1 MESVRS
7 GSVGEA
13 GDQARVAA
21 ATDRRLLQAWKT
33 AEAIGEVEAVLA
45 ALRAL
50 VDWRLQVRDAGTTT
64 TSRDLYLVALLVT
77 KLLARG
83 RPAQAL
89 QYCLVGREASGASPH
104 WTCFFAV
111 KGAMSCVQLLDFA
124 SSQRILENLL
134 QLGPGELLRDPDE
147 ATRRAL
153 TLAPVGVVDT
163 DRLQLRADAL
173 FALARWL
180 AAQGRLAPADNA
192 LARLVEMLERC
203 REPPLPLVEVVVM
216 LAELRFDRGR
226 FAAVEALL
234 DDLLRKDGGAVG
246 STKAS
251 ILQSQI
257 LHAQGRFTQGLA
269 VLTAA
274 ADGASASMR
283 QQIALQRVHLLA
295 SLNRLTE
302 AEDILDATEP
312 SDGSH
317 LLRMLLRERRASTA
331 EAVAAPSPRQ
341 MFALS
346 EETLVELDTE
356 PAVAELEDGPLQRSC
371 ERLHVDIAHGLNSV
385 LLAAHEGNGDAA
397 LAIAA
402 RLQDW
407 AAGVDSCL
415 LLAKV
420 RYAWALAA
428 YAAGDVGTAERAG
441 TEAASAFGRLGM
453 LPAAW
458 AAQRVVGWCLERRG
472 ALPSTI
478 RACRLRLAEL
488 QREIGR
494 HQAAIDAATMRL
506 NKWSTVD
513 EEIAV
518 LCDDLAVGRSR
529 DGREPTPESVL
540 SRILSLRRADAFE
553 GQSQVGYTPTRSDAA
568 ELFEV
573 MLEAT
578 RRRHERSGR
587 RDVVHRLASAW
598 MPDDVAVLHLL
609 VLPDRVAVFAS
620 TSGGCTHISPRRRT
634 AKPELWQLVRKA
646 QTALGRQRWQGDGKA
661 LRSLAE
667 AIGFDQIRD
676 ALPSRIGRLMII
688 PDDVLGHAP
697 FAALPVGGEPL
708 IMRWEISI
716 LPAFG
721 WRSGLGRSAR
731 KARRGLGV
739 AVEVAPRYA
748 NHYPPLRQCLAEIQ
762 AARDETSARWQLVHA
777 EAATRA
783 SVLARLSRA
792 QLAHFA
798 CHGDFFGDAPRESGL
813 LLHDEWLRVADI
825 ETMRLEALRLVVLAA
840 CWGANAARLPGA
852 VQIGLPFAFL
862 RAGADHVIASLWRVG
877 DEAAVELTRRFYRD
891 LRHHDPVTALA
902 MAQRASIDMPP
913 SQWAGH
919 VIFSR
924 GVTPNL
930 RARIWLQGARWLGL

>member
-1 MESVRS
+1 MDSVRADP
-7 GSVGEA
+7 VVEA
-13 GDQARVAA
+13 GDQDRVAA
-21 ATDRRLLQAWKT
+21 ADRQLLQAWKA
-33 AEAIGEVEAVLA
+33 AEATEDAEAALGALEAV
-45 ALRAL
+45 
-50 VDWRLQVRDAGTTT
+50 VDGRLGLHAAGTAA

-77 KLLARG
+77 KLLAAG
-83 RPAQAL
+83 RTEQAL
-89 QYCLVGREASGASPH
+89 HYCLVGREVSGGSRR

-111 KGAMSCVQLLDFA
+111 KGALSCIQLLDLQ
-124 SSQRILENLL
+124 SGQRILESLL
-134 QLGPGELLRDPDE
+134 CLGPGELARDPDR
-147 ATRRAL
+147 ATLRAAR
-153 TLAPVGVVDT
+153 LAPEGAT
-163 DRLQLRADAL
+163 GPDRLQLRADAL
-173 FALARWL
+173 FALGRWF
-180 AAQGRLAPADNA
+180 AAQGRLGPADDA
-192 LARLVEMLERC
+192 LARLVVMLEGS
-203 REPPLPLVEVVVM
+203 REPPLPLVEVVVA
-216 LAELRFDRGR
+216 LAEVRFDQGH
-226 FAAVEALL
+226 FALVETLL
-234 DDLLRKDGGAVG
+234 DDLLRKDAGVVA
-246 STKAS
+246 STKAA
-251 ILQSQI
+251 ILRAQI
-257 LHAQGRFTQGLA
+257 LHAQGRFSEGLA
-269 VLTAA
+269 ALNVA
-274 ADGASASMR
+274 ADGAAASMR

-302 AEDILDATEP
+302 AEDILDAAEP
-312 SDGSH
+312 SEGSP

-331 EAVAAPSPRQ
+331 EAVVTPSPRQ

-346 EETLVELDTE
+346 EETFVELDTD
-356 PAVAELEDGPLQRSC
+356 PAVAELEDRPLQRSC
-371 ERLHVDIAHGLNSV
+371 ERLHVDIARGLNSV

-402 RLQDW
+402 RLQGW
-407 AAGVDSCL
+407 TVGVDSCL

-453 LPAAW
+453 LSAAW

-472 ALPSTI
+472 AIPSTI
-478 RACRLRLAEL
+478 RDCRVRLAEL

-494 HQAAIDAATMRL
+494 NQAATDAATMRL

-529 DGREPTPESVL
+529 DGRAPTPESVL

-553 GQSQVGYTPTRSDAA
+553 GQSQVAYTPARPDAA
-568 ELFEV
+568 DLFEV

-587 RDVVHRLASAW
+587 RDVVHRLVSAW
-598 MPDDVAVLHLL
+598 MPDEVAVLHLF
-609 VLPDRVAVFAS
+609 VLPDRVAIFAS

-667 AIGFDQIRD
+667 AIGLDQIRD

-697 FAALPVGGEPL
+697 FAALPVGGEPFVT
-708 IMRWEISI
+708 RYEVSI
-716 LPAFG
+716 LPAFA

-762 AARDETSARWQLVHA
+762 AARDEASARWQLVLA

-783 SVLARLSRA
+783 SVLPKLSRA

-798 CHGDFFGDAPRESGL
+798 CHGDFFADAPRESGL

-913 SQWAGH
+913 RQWAGH